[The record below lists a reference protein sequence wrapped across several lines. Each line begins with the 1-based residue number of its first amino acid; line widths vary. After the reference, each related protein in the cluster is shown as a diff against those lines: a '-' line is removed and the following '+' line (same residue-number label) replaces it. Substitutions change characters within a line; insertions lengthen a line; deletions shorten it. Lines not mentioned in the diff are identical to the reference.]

1 MAKETVSSISIE
13 KLEKGCVVRVE
24 TKTPDKKGY
33 DGFTRNSKSYTA
45 DDDLMDEVMKY
56 IGEESGE
63 TAEDDEE
70 EMVKKVNPETFL
82 KKS

>member
-1 MAKETVSSISIE
+1 MGKATVSSISIE

-24 TKTPDKKGY
+24 TKTPDKNGY

-45 DDDLMDEVMKY
+45 DDDLMEEVMKY

-63 TAEDDEE
+63 AEDDGEE
-70 EMVKKVNPETFL
+70 KVKKVNPETFL